1 MKRLGIL
8 LFLVLNIGCETT
20 DDLVSSCEEDSL
32 ANCLT
37 VDNLTDTLSGVYLV
51 ELDKEP
57 GEVASFT
64 QQLASEFDLDI
75 LHIYDAAAEGFSV
88 RLPHSLVETLQE
100 VVGVRSITE
109 DIDRE
114 YAPTPEPEEDFDPVE
129 ETTPAPLP
137 VPNQTVDY
145 GEYEV
150 PEGVT
155 RIGGPYVGGLALEEI
170 HVAVLD
176 TGVDGS
182 HPDLNVVAHR
192 DVVGDSLP
200 FDAHPGDPQGHG
212 THVAGIIGARADTE
226 GMAGVAPG
234 VAIHSVRILDSTGAG
249 YDADIIAGIEYVLDN
264 PQIRVVNMSLGGP
277 AGGNSAPL
285 QEAIDRMIA
294 SGVIVIIA
302 AGNESQ
308 NTSGVVPAGFDSG
321 VVVSAY
327 SVFDNTFADFSNFGT
342 AVDIAAPGTSI
353 YSTYPDGTYAALD
366 GTSMAAPHVAG
377 AAALFIG
384 KNGDVD
390 NAQFL
395 DYLLSTGE
403 DGYDGQGGDHPEV
416 FLNIDDLIL

>member
-1 MKRLGIL
+1 
-8 LFLVLNIGCETT
+8 
-20 DDLVSSCEEDSL
+20 
-32 ANCLT
+32 
-37 VDNLTDTLSGVYLV
+37 
-51 ELDKEP
+51 
-57 GEVASFT
+57 
-64 QQLASEFDLDI
+64 
-75 LHIYDAAAEGFSV
+75 
-88 RLPHSLVETLQE
+88 
-100 VVGVRSITE
+100 
-109 DIDRE
+109 
-114 YAPTPEPEEDFDPVE
+114 
-129 ETTPAPLP
+129 
-137 VPNQTVDY
+137 
-145 GEYEV
+145 
-150 PEGVT
+150 
-155 RIGGPYVGGLALEEI
+155 
-170 HVAVLD
+170 
-176 TGVDGS
+176 
-182 HPDLNVVAHR
+182 
-192 DVVGDSLP
+192 
-200 FDAHPGDPQGHG
+200 
-212 THVAGIIGARADTE
+212 
-226 GMAGVAPG
+226 
-234 VAIHSVRILDSTGAG
+234 
-249 YDADIIAGIEYVLDN
+249 
-264 PQIRVVNMSLGGP
+264 
-277 AGGNSAPL
+277 
-285 QEAIDRMIA
+285 MIA